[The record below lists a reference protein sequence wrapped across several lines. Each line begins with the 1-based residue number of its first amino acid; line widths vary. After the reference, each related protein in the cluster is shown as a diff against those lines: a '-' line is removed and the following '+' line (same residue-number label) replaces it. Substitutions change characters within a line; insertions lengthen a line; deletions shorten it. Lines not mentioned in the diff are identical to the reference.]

1 MPVKSPYGGMQ
12 MPSEL
17 IEDAQLR
24 TEIVRLQEENIILKD
39 MVEHSYDGLMITNA
53 KGVIIYLN
61 TAFLNLFGYSRKKIL
76 YSNMKKNVNEGLVN
90 QSAVLKAMETKKRE
104 SAINRTI
111 TGREILS
118 TATPVFDENNNLM
131 RVVCNVRDITELKSL
146 TAELDKAKKLN
157 TEYSNKIQEL
167 MSDHEPAVIATSK
180 EMAEMIELAKRVAK
194 VDSTVLITGET
205 GVGKEVLAKIIHEN
219 SKRPL
224 TGNYVKINCGAIPAN
239 LLESELFGY
248 EPGSFTGASKT
259 GKKGYFEVAD
269 GGTLF
274 LDEVG
279 ELPLSLQ
286 AKLLT
291 ALQDKSVTPVGGVKA
306 KQVDVRIVSAT
317 NKPLEEMVARGE
329 FREDLY
335 YRLNVIPI
343 EVPPLRERK
352 ADIVT
357 LLNHYK
363 TIYEKKYNVHKNFT
377 NEVMEI
383 LIAYPWPGNV
393 RELVNLV
400 ERLFATTHGPFFTVQ
415 DLPEKYVNAEK
426 ANLLKGQIKEPV
438 NVKNG
443 TLKEIVAELEL
454 EIVEKVL
461 EQCASNKEAAERL
474 DISLSSLARKIRQI
488 KKKRKKSVKND
499 TGVKYD
505 T

>member
-1 MPVKSPYGGMQ
+1 MPD
-12 MPSEL
+12 EL
-17 IEDAQLR
+17 IEDAQLK
-24 TEIVRLQEENIILKD
+24 TELVRLQEENINLQA
-39 MVEHSYDGLMITNA
+39 MAEHSYDGFMITNA
-53 KGVIIYLN
+53 KGIIIYCN
-61 TAFLNLFGYSRKKIL
+61 TAFLNLIGYSRKRVL
-76 YSNMKKNVNEGLVN
+76 YSNMKQNINEGLAK
-90 QSAVLKAMETKKRE
+90 QSAALEAMRTGKRA
-104 SAINRTI
+104 SAMIKTA
-111 TGREILS
+111 TGKEILS
-118 TATPVFDENNNLM
+118 TATPVFDENNQLK
-131 RVVCNVRDITELKSL
+131 RVVCNVRDVTELNFFS
-146 TAELDKAKKLN
+146 AELDKAKKLN

-167 MSDHEPAVIATSK
+167 MHGQEQTIIAVSK
-180 EMAEMIELAKRVAK
+180 EMAEIIELAKKVAI

-205 GVGKEVLAKIIHEN
+205 GVGKEVLAKVIHEN
-219 SKRPL
+219 SRRFK
-224 TGNYVKINCGAIPAN
+224 TGSFVKINCGAIPAN

-291 ALQDKSVTPVGGVKA
+291 ALQDRSITPVGGVKA
-306 KQVDVRIVSAT
+306 KPVDVRIVSAT
-317 NKPLEEMVARGE
+317 NKSLEEMVARGE

-363 TIYEKKYNVHKNFT
+363 TIYEKKYNVHKNFR
-377 NEVMEI
+377 NEVIEI
-383 LIAYPWPGNV
+383 LISYPWPGNV

-400 ERLFATTHGPFFTVQ
+400 ERMFATTHGPIFTLQ
-415 DLPEKYVNAEK
+415 DLPEKYLGHEK
-426 ANLLKGQIKEPV
+426 ASQARSKARDLSS
-438 NVKNG
+438 VKNG
-443 TLKEIVAELEL
+443 TLKEIIEEIEL
-454 EIVEKVL
+454 EIVEKTL
-461 EQCASNKEAAERL
+461 QQCSSNREAAELL

-488 KKKRKKSVKND
+488 KKNSQKKSVKND
-499 TGVKYD
+499 TGVKNDIY
-505 T
+505 